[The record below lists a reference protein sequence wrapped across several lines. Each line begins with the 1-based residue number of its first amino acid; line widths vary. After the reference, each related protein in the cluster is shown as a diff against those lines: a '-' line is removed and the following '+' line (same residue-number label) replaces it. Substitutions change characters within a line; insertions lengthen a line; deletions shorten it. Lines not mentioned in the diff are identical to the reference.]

1 MHLSGEGSP
10 TRLTGNA
17 YVNAGGRPPTIHLAN
32 VAGLRL
38 MQIEHSQNTRTGTVK
53 LTFPSLPPNVPQ
65 HLLRLEADRAAR
77 FYARLARYLLE
88 E

>member
-1 MHLSGEGSP
+1 
-10 TRLTGNA
+10 
-17 YVNAGGRPPTIHLAN
+17 
-32 VAGLRL
+32 

-77 FYARLARYLLE
+77 FYARLARYLQE